1 MGGAFL
7 FKHKN
12 VKAVTLVI
20 DGKDETSDN
29 GTYHFNAG
37 DLTAHM
43 VHTLR
48 FKFVIGFLLVTT
60 PLFVFLF
67 FNNLYAMQV
76 VRDQVAQSYSNLL
89 PSVSMQMDRTL
100 EETNKYL
107 FQIERGD
114 YDVNTLHMHAK
125 GSSQYE
131 LTKIRISHKLMNEVG
146 YNSAIDSYFVYM
158 PEYDDFIVANLDN
171 QFYKEQQMITEEIPQ
186 MLKSSPKGWEIVYKN
201 DEYHLVRTLQINPK
215 VVIGAWIRIDRL
227 LKMFGQ
233 NSQAIVVSDQGV
245 KLTDTEIP
253 LERIL
258 NLEQKLRQLDQPY
271 QMVTADPEQGSYLMI
286 GNPSKWAQMKI
297 IALIPEH
304 EMLKGLPY
312 FQFAIYFIPVGAVL
326 LLFAFLFLLRNV
338 LLKPLKD
345 LMTGMRRLSLGQ
357 LDIRLPANKSA
368 EFGFLTN
375 TFNDMAYQ
383 IENLKINVYEEQLR
397 VQKAEMKHLQVQIN
411 PHFYLNTL
419 NIIYNLAALKNYAS
433 VQKMSLYLADYFRFT
448 VRTHRSSL
456 PLSEE
461 LRHIHNYM
469 EIQSLRYPDQ
479 LSLVVDVSEPY
490 LQAPIP
496 PLTIQP
502 FVENAIIHGL
512 DKMKPLFR
520 IVIRAVPDP
529 SDPERYFFIDIEDN
543 GRGVPEEKLGKLTSG
558 RYMKEEGDQHLGIW
572 NVHHRLMIHYG
583 EGADLQFNRGME
595 NGLRVTLRIP
605 LPASVERKERLDV

>member
-1 MGGAFL
+1 M
-7 FKHKN
+7 KHSIIEQQ
-12 VKAVTLVI
+12 LQ
-20 DGKDETSDN
+20 GR
-29 GTYHFNAG
+29 
-37 DLTAHM
+37 DLTARM
-43 VHTLR
+43 VYTLR
-48 FKFVIGFLLVTT
+48 FKFVIGFLMVMT
-60 PLFVFLF
+60 PLLVFLF

-89 PSVSMQMDRTL
+89 PSVSAQIDRTL

-107 FQIERGD
+107 FQIEKGD

-125 GSSQYE
+125 DSSEHE

-158 PEYDDFIVANLDN
+158 PEYNDFIFANLGN
-171 QFYKEQQMITEEIPQ
+171 QFYKEQQMITEEIPELLQ
-186 MLKSSPKGWEIVYKN
+186 SSPKGWEIVFTD

-215 VVIGAWIRIDRL
+215 VIVGAWIRIDRL
-227 LKMFGQ
+227 LRMFDQ

-258 NLEQKLRQLDQPY
+258 DLERKLQQLDQPY
-271 QMVTADPEQGSYLMI
+271 QMVTTDQGQSSYLMI
-286 GNPSKWAQMKI
+286 GNHSKWAQMKI
-297 IALIPEH
+297 IALIPEQ
-304 EMLKGLPY
+304 EMLEGLPY
-312 FQFAIYFIPVGAVL
+312 FQFAIYFIPFGAGL
-326 LLFAFLFLLRNV
+326 LLFAFLFLLRNL
-338 LLKPLKD
+338 LLKPLKN
-345 LMTGMRRLSLGQ
+345 LMTGMRKLSLGQ

-368 EFGFLTN
+368 EFGFLIN

-383 IENLKINVYEEQLR
+383 IKKLKINVYEEQLR

-419 NIIYNLAALKNYAS
+419 NIIYNLAALKDYNS
-433 VQKMSLYLADYFRFT
+433 VQRMSLYLADYFRFT

-512 DKMKPLFR
+512 DKSKPLFC

-529 SDPERYFFIDIEDN
+529 SDPEQFFFIDIEDN
-543 GRGVPEEKLGKLTSG
+543 GRGVTEEKLGELNSG
-558 RYMKEEGDQHLGIW
+558 QYMKEEGEQHLGIW
-572 NVHHRLMIHYG
+572 NVYHRLKIHYG
-583 EGADLQFNRGME
+583 EGAALRFDNGTE
-595 NGLRVTLRIP
+595 NGLRVKIRIP
-605 LPASVERKERLDV
+605 MPTAGEREERSNV